1 MQAYKVFGKNAK
13 TEALNSITVFGFPYA
28 QKPVSAHAIHVCL
41 PVDTLVVFR
50 TTPQCYLISGPYA
63 PGLCARTPKATTP
76 VDLSDLRHSL
86 SDYRQPVSNM
96 RQMLPCVRDAKRE
109 HGGVDFSSH
118 RNPGRGR
125 VGALYTPAHYRARC
139 THAYARLLSRASRL
153 DVVYPPCL
161 RRMRGYV
168 TRDIVRSPACTYLH
182 TKIRAHTR
190 AC

>member
-1 MQAYKVFGKNAK
+1 M
-13 TEALNSITVFGFPYA
+13 PYA
-28 QKPVSAHAIHVCL
+28 QKPVLVHAIHVCP

-50 TTPQCYLISGPYA
+50 TTCQCYLISGPYA
-63 PGLCARTPKATTP
+63 PGLCTRTPKPTTP

-86 SDYRQPVSNM
+86 SDYRQSVSDM
-96 RQMLPCVRDAKRE
+96 RQMLPCVRGAKRE
-109 HGGVDFSSH
+109 HRGVDFSSH
-118 RNPGRGR
+118 RNPSRGR
-125 VGALYTPAHYRARC
+125 AGGPIHARTLSRARC
-139 THAYARLLSRASRL
+139 THAYHTRIRAPTRSRARL

-168 TRDIVRSPACTYLH
+168 TRDIVRSPARTYLH